1 MTKKNNLNLVERIA
15 FVNNVVDLSK
25 SGGRYE
31 PVLYD
36 YAFRIATV
44 IFFTDIDIKD
54 MTQEQLSDLAFSDE
68 TTKLMNETPR
78 KYILGTLNK
87 ACREKIEIE
96 RQQYMAVYEA
106 TAKNQPFEE
115 LMQLAAEVVTGIG
128 NQFDMDKMIEKISKE
143 NLKKPVPK
151 KDDKGGPKTPDG
163 LLTGAPVVRFP
174 TIDTVATGAA
184 ESAAKE

>member
-1 MTKKNNLNLVERIA
+1 MTKKNNLTLVERIA

-78 KYILGTLNK
+78 KYIIGTLNK

-115 LMQLAAEVVTGIG
+115 LMQLAADVMTGIG
-128 NQFDMDKMIEKISKE
+128 NQFDMNKMIEKISKE
-143 NLKKPVPK
+143 NLKKPV
-151 KDDKGGPKTPDG
+151 DSDKYSIKTPDG
-163 LLTGAPVVRFP
+163 MLTGAPVVRFP

-184 ESAAKE
+184 ESDAKE